1 MKKVLEA
8 LINNKL
14 SVVIGIVVIVFLG
27 IYSQNRMSV
36 NLFPKMN
43 IPVVNIITHYPG
55 ASSKDMEILV
65 SKPLENKMMSIQ
77 GVKRV
82 SSTSVQ
88 GISSVTVEFDQGTP
102 VFRARQLVVSK
113 LAEVKPLLPQGI
125 TPFLNSVGTRLQNIY
140 GFIIYGGASLSK
152 LYDITKYQLS
162 GRLMEA
168 GGVSSIQI
176 LGGEKPALWVSVSPL
191 KLKQSG
197 LTLDDIQKA
206 LSSHNVSMVGG
217 YIDRSSREY
226 LIRGEGRLKSIK
238 DIESIPLRNGVSKTL
253 LLGDIARVY
262 RGYAPKHYDVYGNDV
277 PAVAVI
283 VKKQPNAST
292 IKVAGNIKKALK
304 HLKSLYPASTKIKT
318 FYNQAEI
325 IKEARHEIT
334 NDLILGSILVI
345 LMLWLFLGN
354 IRPTFIVAL
363 TIPITFMATLY
374 FMNLY
379 GLGLNVITM
388 TALVLAI
395 GMIVDD
401 AIVVTENIYRHA
413 LSTNDSTK
421 ASVEGAIEISAP
433 DASGTFTTVAAFLPL
448 VIVGGIASI
457 FLKPF
462 AFTISTALLVSLV
475 LSLTLV
481 PVLFSKGKI
490 SQLDDNYIGLKII
503 YFIRDRLH
511 RFLNFSFKHKF
522 LVLSASFVLFIL
534 SICSVF
540 LNETGFL
547 PPIDEGAI
555 LIEYVM
561 PPGTSLKESNRIGKI
576 LDTIALSNPNVET
589 VFRRTGSPEVGFQVE
604 GVNRGEITIKLK
616 PKNVRTENLNEVTDD
631 LRKIYSKLNG
641 VIFMYHQP
649 TQEKIDESFSGLP
662 AMFGISIYGNNE
674 NELIRLSK
682 KVENIMSSVGGIND
696 IINNTKVKIP
706 QIEIKLNYPKLALHD
721 ISSKDVLDTIRAAK
735 LGLLATQIIKNNKN
749 IPVYIRL
756 KLPGRLSIERLK
768 ELSVT
773 NIKGQNVPLCKI
785 ADINISYLPFSIT
798 HINGQREITLSADIE
813 GNISHIVSKL
823 NKKLSTLKLPKG
835 YTVSISGQYKV
846 MMKSAVEIG
855 IASLLAIILI
865 YLIMAMQFKSLIQP
879 LIILVTIPF
888 SLVGAFIL
896 LFITRQGLNIS
907 VGMGVITLIGIAVNN
922 AIVLVD
928 YANRMVKLQMSG
940 RDALLKAVSVRL
952 RPIILTSATTIAALI
967 PTAIGTTIGSHI
979 FQAFSIAVIGGL
991 AAGMFSTLVLVPIL
1005 MDKTYAKK

>member
-1 MKKVLEA
+1 MKKILEA

-27 IYSQNRMSV
+27 IYSQDRMSV

-217 YIDRSSREY
+217 YIDKSSREY

-253 LLGDIARVY
+253 LLGDVARVY
-262 RGYAPKHYDVYGNDV
+262 KGYAPKHYDVYGNDV

-304 HLKSLYPASTKIKT
+304 HLKSLYPAGTKIKT
-318 FYNQAEI
+318 FYTQAEI

-413 LSTNDSTK
+413 LSANDSTK

-490 SQLDDNYIGLKII
+490 SQLDDNYIGLRII

-534 SICSVF
+534 SLGSLF
-540 LNETGFL
+540 LNESGFL

-561 PPGTSLKESNRIGKI
+561 PPGTSLNESNRIGKI

-589 VFRRTGSPEVGFQVE
+589 VFRRTGSPEVGFQVQ

-616 PKNVRTENLNEVTDD
+616 PKNVRTENLNEITDE

-662 AMFGISIYGNNE
+662 AMFGVSIYGNNE
-674 NELIRLSK
+674 NELIKLSK
-682 KVENIMSSVGGIND
+682 KVENIVSSVGGIND
-696 IINNTKVKIP
+696 IINNTKIKIP

-721 ISSKDVLDTIRAAK
+721 ISPKDVLDTIRAAK

-756 KLPGRLSIERLK
+756 KLPGRLSVERLK

-773 NIKGQNVPLCKI
+773 NIKGQNIPLCKI

-798 HINGQREITLSADIE
+798 HINGQREITLAADIE

-823 NKKLSTLKLPKG
+823 NKKLSKLKLPKG
-835 YTVSISGQYKV
+835 YTISISGQYNV
-846 MMKSAVEIG
+846 MMKSAVEVG

-928 YANRMVKLQMSG
+928 YANRMVQLQMSG
-940 RDALLKAVSVRL
+940 SDALIKAVSVRL